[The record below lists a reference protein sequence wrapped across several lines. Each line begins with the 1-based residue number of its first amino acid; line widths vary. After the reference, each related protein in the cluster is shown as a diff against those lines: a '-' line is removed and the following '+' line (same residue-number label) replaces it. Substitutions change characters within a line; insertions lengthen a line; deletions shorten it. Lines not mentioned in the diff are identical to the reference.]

1 MTSVDRAKPFCIAK
15 RDVWEAYKQV
25 KANRGAAG
33 VDGQSIEDF
42 DRDLS
47 KNLYRVW
54 NRMCSGSYFPPP
66 VRRVDIP
73 KGDTGGTRPLGIPT
87 VADRI
92 AQMVVKRYLE
102 PILEPVFHTD
112 SYGYRPGKSAHDALA
127 VARRRCWRHD
137 WVLDLDIK
145 SFFDEIDWSLLMQAV
160 RRHTD
165 CKWVLL
171 YLQRWLEAPV
181 SMPEGTLVER
191 TRGTPQGAVVSPLL
205 ANLFL
210 HYVFDLWMRREYP
223 DILFER
229 YADDAIC
236 HCRSEAQALEL
247 RQALEKRFAD
257 CKLQLHPQK
266 TKVVYCNDA
275 NRPGHYPEQS
285 FDFLGYTF
293 RPRVAS
299 NHHGERLVAFIPAV
313 SKQAGKKMRL
323 SVRRWRMHR
332 RNDLELAQIAAWVR
346 PVLTGW
352 VRYFGRFYPSK
363 LQEELRTID
372 AFIVRWAI
380 RKYKRFRGHTMAIWD
395 WLRSLKRRDPALFA
409 HWSLGPAVR

>member
-1 MTSVDRAKPFCIAK
+1 M
-15 RDVWEAYKQV
+15 

-33 VDGQSIEDF
+33 VDEQSLEDF

-47 KNLYRVW
+47 KNLYRIW

-73 KGDTGGTRPLGIPT
+73 KGDSGGTRPLGIPT
-87 VADRI
+87 VSDRI

-102 PILEPVFHTD
+102 PILESVFDKD

-127 VARRRCWRHD
+127 VARRRCWDYD

-145 SFFDEIDWSLLMQAV
+145 SFFDEIDWGLLMLAV
-160 RRHTD
+160 RRHSD

-181 SMPEGTLVER
+181 SMPDGSLVAR
-191 TRGTPQGAVVSPLL
+191 NRGTPQGAVVSPVL

-210 HYVFDLWMRREYP
+210 HYVFDGWIRRKYP
-223 DILFER
+223 TIPFER

-236 HCRSEAQALEL
+236 HCQSEAQALEL
-247 RQALEKRFAD
+247 RQALERRFAE

-266 TKVVYCNDA
+266 TKIVYWKDA
-275 NRPGHYPEQS
+275 NRSGKYPERA

-293 RPRVAS
+293 GPREAV
-299 NHHGERLVAFIPAV
+299 NRKGKRFTAFIPAV
-313 SKQAGKKMRL
+313 SKKAAKKMRCR
-323 SVRRWRMHR
+323 VRRWRLHR
-332 RNDLELAQIAAWVR
+332 RNDLELADIAKQVR

-352 VRYFGRFYPSK
+352 VRYYGRFYPSK

-372 AFIVRWAI
+372 AYIVRWAT
-380 RKYKRFRGHTMAIWD
+380 RKYKRFQGHTMAAWD
-395 WLRSLKRRDPALFA
+395 WLRSVKHRDPGLFA
-409 HWSLGPAVR
+409 HWSLGPTAR

>member
-1 MTSVDRAKPFCIAK
+1 
-15 RDVWEAYKQV
+15 
-25 KANRGAAG
+25 
-33 VDGQSIEDF
+33 
-42 DRDLS
+42 
-47 KNLYRVW
+47 
-54 NRMCSGSYFPPP
+54 
-66 VRRVDIP
+66 
-73 KGDTGGTRPLGIPT
+73 
-87 VADRI
+87 
-92 AQMVVKRYLE
+92 
-102 PILEPVFHTD
+102 
-112 SYGYRPGKSAHDALA
+112 
-127 VARRRCWRHD
+127 
-137 WVLDLDIK
+137 
-145 SFFDEIDWSLLMQAV
+145 
-160 RRHTD
+160 
-165 CKWVLL
+165 
-171 YLQRWLEAPV
+171 
-181 SMPEGTLVER
+181 MPEGTLVER

-266 TKVVYCNDA
+266 TKVVYCKDA

-299 NHHGERLVAFIPAV
+299 NHHGERFVAFIPAV